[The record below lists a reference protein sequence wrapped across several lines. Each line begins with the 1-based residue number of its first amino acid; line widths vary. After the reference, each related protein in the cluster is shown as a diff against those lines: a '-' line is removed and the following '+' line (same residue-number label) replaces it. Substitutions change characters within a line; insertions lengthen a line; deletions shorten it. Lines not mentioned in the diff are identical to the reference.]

1 MVKHNN
7 VLPNGH
13 FHKKWQRR
21 VRTWFDQPAKKK
33 ARRQARQEKAAKM
46 APRPTQLLRPAVHCP
61 TVKYNSKVRLGR
73 GFNTDELKEAGISK
87 KVALT
92 IGIAVDHRRTNK
104 SEEAFATNVARLKEY
119 RANLIVFPR
128 GSKHLP
134 KNGDS
139 SLEEQNAATQA
150 RAGVTMPLVKPDK
163 PVDFQAITKEMS
175 SANLHSERRV
185 ARNEFK
191 LAGIRI
197 RQKEE
202 KTKK

>member
-7 VLPNGH
+7 VVPNGH

-33 ARRQARQEKAAKM
+33 ARRQVRQAKAAKM

-73 GFNTDELKEAGISK
+73 GFNVEELKAAGISK
-87 KVALT
+87 KLALT

-104 SEEAFATNVARLKEY
+104 SEESFVTNVARLKEY
-119 RANLIVFPR
+119 RANLIIFPR

-134 KNGDS
+134 KAGDS
-139 SLEEQNAATQA
+139 SLEEQTAATQVT
-150 RAGVTMPLVKPDK
+150 GVTMPLVKAAK
-163 PVDFQAITKEMS
+163 PVEFMAITSEMAS
-175 SANLHSERRV
+175 ENLHSMRRV
-185 ARNEFK
+185 ARNELK
-191 LAGIRI
+191 LTGIRT

>member
-61 TVKYNSKVRLGR
+61 TIKYNSKVRLGR
-73 GFNTDELKEAGISK
+73 GFNVEELKEAGISK
-87 KVALT
+87 KMALT

-104 SEEAFATNVARLKEY
+104 SEESFATNVARLKEY
-119 RANLIVFPR
+119 RANLIIFPR

-139 SLEEQNAATQA
+139 SLEEQAAATQVT
-150 RAGVTMPLVKPDK
+150 GVTMPLVKADK
-163 PVDFQAITKEMS
+163 PVEFLPITAEMS
-175 SANLHSERRV
+175 SANLHSERRI
-185 ARNEFK
+185 ARNEHK
-191 LAGIRI
+191 LSGIRI